1 MRIELNADE
10 LLKIAIALNNES
22 IRLLDQHGQL
32 PELSPEQDEVWNK
45 YLAVSG
51 LDRKVSEAYRKAD
64 RKERLERSYPKVA

>member
-10 LLKIAIALNNES
+10 LLTISIALTNES
-22 IRLLDQHGQL
+22 IRLLDQCNQL
-32 PELSPEQDEVWNK
+32 PELSPEQDEVWKK